1 MGSGWKSLRFIQEA
15 GEILGFVNIYRRG
28 DGDFDSE
35 FDEHLEDDGGDNGDD
50 DSDDE
55 DGG

>member
-35 FDEHLEDDGGDNGDD
+35 FDEHLEDDGDNGDD